1 MAEYF
6 DQFPIINYDGKDM
19 RDITRRVS
27 FLKRSLTNPYVFLPY
42 TIEEGMRPEDVAY
55 YYYGSVEYTW
65 LVYLANN
72 IVDPYHEWPLSQ
84 EKFDAYLINKYSEQ
98 SGKTGYDVIDWL
110 QDPTIEENLLYYY
123 REFFPG
129 SSFTFTTLQLPE
141 TTELGSSLAVR
152 ATVSAEEKLATGAIE
167 LFINSVSVEE
177 RTLSNGSI
185 TFNVDGL
192 AKGSYKIEA
201 RYLGST
207 THVSSISSVY
217 NHRVV

>member
-1 MAEYF
+1 
-6 DQFPIINYDGKDM
+6 M
-19 RDITRRVS
+19 RDITRRVN

-42 TIEEGMRPEDVAY
+42 TIEEGLRPEDVAY

-84 EKFDAYLINKYSEQ
+84 EKFDAYLINKYKEQ
-98 SGKTGYDVIDWL
+98 SGRTGYDVIDWL
-110 QDPTIEENLLYYY
+110 RDPDIEENLLYYY

-141 TTELGSSLAVR
+141 TTELGAPLTVR
-152 ATVSAEEKLATGAIE
+152 VTVSAEEKLATGSVE
-167 LFINSVSVEE
+167 LYINSTLVET

-185 TFNVDGL
+185 TFNVTEL
-192 AKGSYKIEA
+192 ARGSYRLEA

-207 THVSSISSVY
+207 THVSSVSSVY

>member
-6 DQFPIINYDGKDM
+6 EQFPIINYDGTNM
-19 RDITRRVS
+19 RDITRRVN

-42 TIEEGMRPEDVAY
+42 TIEEGLRPEDVAY

-84 EKFDAYLINKYSEQ
+84 EKFDAYLINKYKEQ
-98 SGKTGYDVIDWL
+98 SGRTGYDVIDWL
-110 QDPTIEENLLYYY
+110 RDPDIEENLLYYY

-141 TTELGSSLAVR
+141 TTELGAPLTVR
-152 ATVSAEEKLATGAIE
+152 VTVSAEEKLATGSVE
-167 LFINSVSVEE
+167 LYINSTLVET

-185 TFNVDGL
+185 TFNVTEL
-192 AKGSYKIEA
+192 ARGSYRLEA

-207 THVSSISSVY
+207 THVSSVSSVY

>member
-6 DQFPIINYDGKDM
+6 EQFPIINYDGTNM
-19 RDITRRVS
+19 RDITRRVN
-27 FLKRSLTNPYVFLPY
+27 FLKRSLANPYVLLPY

-72 IVDPYHEWPLSQ
+72 IVDPYHEWPLTQ
-84 EKFDAYLINKYSEQ
+84 EKFDAYLINKYKEQ
-98 SGKTGYDVIDWL
+98 SGRTGYDVIDWL
-110 QDPTIEENLLYYY
+110 RDPDIEENLLYYY

-141 TTELGSSLAVR
+141 TTELGAPLAVR
-152 ATVSAEEKLATGAIE
+152 ATVSAEEKLATGSVE
-167 LFINSVSVEE
+167 LYINSTLVET

-185 TFNVDGL
+185 TFNVTEL
-192 AKGSYKIEA
+192 ARGSYRLEA